1 VRKLFAATK
10 AAKARRYDAGR
21 FSFNVAKGRCETWEG
36 EGSVGVDA
44 EVRGGHVA
52 LLRDSARVHPHS
64 GVAFTRG
71 SARKLRVSWQRPN
84 GTRIALRVT
93 LVMNRSLRVLILP
106 FLFGLVVLS
115 NVCLASAAPLT
126 AIARDQ
132 AKPASGAAAPG
143 AAPAEPEEKVAP
155 DSPRAAISE
164 FRQLTRK
171 ADFSAA
177 AQYLD
182 LSSVDQADGP
192 MLAQHLREVLA
203 RHLWIELD
211 KISPNSHG
219 NTDDG
224 LNADQE
230 QLGSV
235 PGATGQLEPVLLERK
250 SFRPGTHWVF
260 AAATVAQIEGW
271 YEHLGNTWLVE
282 HMPKPL
288 LRMGPYHLRR
298 WQWLGLVPL
307 VIGGWLLG
315 FAVTRL
321 AHAVLRRVLSE
332 RGASTTRKLRGPA
345 ALGLA
350 VTTWY
355 AFLPWLGLYEPAE
368 NLVHRWFAAA
378 LLLAVFWAL
387 WKTVELSQH
396 KVGKSLWAKQSL
408 TAHSLLLLGA
418 RLAKFAVAA
427 VAFIVVLAE
436 LGYHATTI
444 ITGLG
449 IGGIALALA
458 AQKTVEN
465 LFGAFS
471 LAIDQP
477 FREGDTIQVDTI
489 TGTVEAIGLRSTR
502 IRTADRTIISIPNG
516 KLADMR
522 VETIS
527 SQDRLRFYCVV
538 GVAHST
544 GQNFRQILSGVE
556 RLLRA
561 EPKVDQSTISVHFVA
576 LTDAA
581 MNLEIAAMLDTTD
594 GNAFLVARQELL
606 LGVVAVIEG
615 AGSALAHPRRT
626 ITLHNADQSKP
637 ETHEEEAPQSGSRRQ
652 TELARHGS

>member
-1 VRKLFAATK
+1 MNPRQRLILSLLLCVAA
-10 AAKARRYDAGR
+10 
-21 FSFNVAKGRCETWEG
+21 
-36 EGSVGVDA
+36 
-44 EVRGGHVA
+44 
-52 LLRDSARVHPHS
+52 L
-64 GVAFTRG
+64 G
-71 SARKLRVSWQRPN
+71 SAWSV
-84 GTRIALRVT
+84 
-93 LVMNRSLRVLILP
+93 
-106 FLFGLVVLS
+106 
-115 NVCLASAAPLT
+115 
-126 AIARDQ
+126 
-132 AKPASGAAAPG
+132 AAAPRNTLAPVPAKPVTSAAVSG
-143 AAPAEPEEKVAP
+143 TAPAGPTAPAAAEEKVAP

-164 FRQLTRK
+164 FRKLTRK
-171 ADFSAA
+171 GDFSAA

-219 NTDDG
+219 NPDDG
-224 LNADQE
+224 LSPDKE
-230 QLGSV
+230 QIGSV
-235 PGATGQLEPVLLERK
+235 PGASGTLEPVLLERK
-250 SFRPGTHWVF
+250 SYRPGTHWVF

-298 WQWLGLVPL
+298 WQWLGLAPL
-307 VIGGWLLG
+307 VLGGWLVG
-315 FAVTRL
+315 FALTRL
-321 AHAVLRRVLSE
+321 LHAVLVRLSA
-332 RGASTTRKLRGPA
+332 RGANATRKVRGPA

-350 VTTWY
+350 VATWY
-355 AFLPWLGLYEPAE
+355 AFLPGLGLYEPAE
-368 NLVHRWFAAA
+368 DLIHRWFDAA

-436 LGYHATTI
+436 LGYHATSI
-444 ITGLG
+444 VTGLG

-477 FREGDTIQVDTI
+477 FREGDTIQVDTV
-489 TGTVEAIGLRSTR
+489 TGTVEVIGLRSTR

-516 KLADMR
+516 KLAEMR

-527 SQDRLRFYCVV
+527 RQDRMRFYCVV
-538 GVAHST
+538 GVAHGPT
-544 GQNFRQILSGVE
+544 QNLRQISSGVE
-556 RLLRA
+556 GLLRS
-561 EPKVDQSTISVHFVA
+561 ESKVDQNTISVHFVG

-581 MNLEIAAMLDTTD
+581 MNLEVTAMLNTTD
-594 GNAFLVARQELL
+594 GSAFLAAREKLL
-606 LGVVAVIEG
+606 LGIVGIIEQ
-615 AGSALAHPRRT
+615 AGSTLAHPLRT
-626 ITLHNADQSKP
+626 ITVSKEAEP
-637 ETHEEEAPQSGSRRQ
+637 SPPGQPPRAARDEEAPESGRRPQ
-652 TELARHGS
+652 ADLARHGS